1 MSDQQIIDSEHES
14 REDRIARLE
23 NALWRA
29 SEEKLDIIEKVL
41 DL

>member
-1 MSDQQIIDSEHES
+1 MDEES

-23 NALWRA
+23 NALWRTTD
-29 SEEKLDIIEKVL
+29 EKLDIIEKVL